1 VSVNRRH
8 ARTFKLDLC
17 KRIESGAVSK
27 AQACREHQL
36 APSMLDRWVA
46 RYRERGEAA
55 FQASSR
61 DEAEDPSIRIA
72 QLEQAL
78 GQAYLDIKILQEALK
93 VEALK
98 KRGPS
103 IS

>member
-1 VSVNRRH
+1 MSENRRRH
-8 ARTFKLDLC
+8 PRSFKLDLC
-17 KRIESGAVSK
+17 NRIEVGAISK

-46 RYRERGEAA
+46 QYHDRGASA
-55 FQASSR
+55 FRGSPGDSSQ
-61 DEAEDPSIRIA
+61 ENPELRIA

-78 GQAYLDIKILQEALK
+78 GQAYLDIKILK
-93 VEALK
+93 EALK

>member
-1 VSVNRRH
+1 MSESRRRH
-8 ARTFKLDLC
+8 SRSFKIDLC
-17 KRIESGAVSK
+17 RQIDSGVLSK
-27 AQACREHQL
+27 AKACREHQL

-46 RYRERGEAA
+46 QFHERGDAA
-55 FQASSR
+55 FRSSP
-61 DEAEDPSIRIA
+61 DPAGESPELRIA

-93 VEALK
+93 
-98 KRGPS
+98 KRGPA